1 MSNFP
6 GAGTWLSIFPKSFDE
21 PQRVE
26 AVRQATE
33 MGLGVRMEVGNY
45 STSFYATA
53 DVPVGHIEVWMARTY
68 SGQLELATVLSR
80 PEEPFQAW
88 GFNWKKPVSDAMKA
102 AILSAAE
109 ATQASARER
118 YRDAPNVLASVD
130 QTVQMLYEIQLAQFE
145 SGHMNPMLA
154 VAWDEG
160 YGSDEEVWMPRT
172 NPYKRN

>member
-6 GAGTWLSIFPKSFDE
+6 GAGTWLRIFPKSFDE

-33 MGLGVRMEVGNY
+33 MGLGVRMEVGNS

-88 GFNWKKPVSDAMKA
+88 GFKWKEPVSDAMKA

-109 ATQASARER
+109 ATQAEFRKKYPDDLDVQTSITK
-118 YRDAPNVLASVD
+118 
-130 QTVQMLYEIQLAQFE
+130 TVQMLYELDLARFE
-145 SGHMNPMLA
+145 SGYMNPMLA

-160 YGSDEEVWMPRT
+160 YGSDEEVGMPRT
-172 NPYKRN
+172 NPYKEN